1 MATEKEVM
9 ETCWTDG
16 EPRKC
21 LNCGKNVEFDG
32 DDQEFNGFGPCPKKY
47 GKHVVE
53 SRLYFSPGA
62 RDVADVRDRK
72 YFAPTIVL
80 VPAYEKEHNGKR
92 IQTRGLTVQFPNGK
106 FETSDPEA
114 QYFLEQKKDIAWGE
128 GGLKMWQDIYLTPEG
143 KNIAKDSENAD
154 LKRQL
159 KEANTLL
166 EQMKAN
172 TKRVP
177 A

>member
-1 MATEKEVM
+1 MD
-9 ETCWTDG
+9 TCWSDG
-16 EPRKC
+16 EQRKC

-32 DDQEFNGFGPCPKKY
+32 NDQDFNGFGPCPKKY

-62 RDVADVRDRK
+62 RDIADVRDRK
-72 YFAPTIVL
+72 FFAPDIVL
-80 VPAYEKEHNGKR
+80 VPVYDKEHNGKR
-92 IQTRGLTVQFPNGK
+92 IQTRGLSVKFTNGK

-114 QYFLEQKKDIAWGE
+114 QYILEQKKDIAWGE

-143 KNIAKDSENAD
+143 KANAANSEVERLKDENRK
-154 LKRQL
+154 LR
-159 KEANTLL
+159 ESNTLL
-166 EQMKAN
+166 ERMKES